1 MKTILSS
8 LLLAC
13 VLSVQAAGQ
22 WFDQNLASNAVA
34 VLRVQRIYIWPHR
47 TDFKF
52 DRYEVRVHGVIKNE
66 SNENLNHDFGIFA
79 LRERAGVPA
88 TQCTVYLERYDV
100 VTGSFNKTNGIW
112 VLVGGDATNGVSHV
126 DGKAK

>member
-1 MKTILSS
+1 MKPILLCAFIAWAGSVHAADQ
-8 LLLAC
+8 LL
-13 VLSVQAAGQ
+13 
-22 WFDQNLASNAVA
+22 DINMASNAVA
-34 VLRVQRIYIWPHR
+34 VLRVQRVYVWPHQ
-47 TDFKF
+47 TDFRF
-52 DRYEVRVHGVIKNE
+52 DRYEVRVHEVIKNE

-100 VTGSFNKTNGIW
+100 LTGSFNKTNGIW

-126 DGKAK
+126 DGKVK